1 VKKHFATIALAVLA
15 VLIALLLGL
24 EPARVYAQSIGS
36 QNGIQ
41 GQGSNGSGC
50 ATSGSAML
58 KGNGSGGCANAISNT
73 DYEAAI
79 GGNSLA
85 AHNFANSIS
94 AAGAISG
101 TQPAFS
107 DISGTASASQMP
119 NPTTS
124 ALGGV
129 EAINAVAH
137 EWIDAI
143 SGSGIPQLTQ
153 PAFSDISGT
162 ATSSQVP
169 YAGGLQ
175 FGSTPIAATST
186 APTSG
191 QCLEYNGTGITGAA
205 CSGGGGATPFL
216 NASVTEAFGQFL

>member
-1 VKKHFATIALAVLA
+1 MKTPKRILLLAGALCAVLTAGGAYAAPNKA
-15 VLIALLLGL
+15 VIGLIDDMSG
-24 EPARVYAQSIGS
+24 PYADIIGS
-36 QNGIQ
+36 
-41 GQGSNGSGC
+41 
-50 ATSGSAML
+50 
-58 KGNGSGGCANAISNT
+58 
-73 DYEAAI
+73 
-79 GGNSLA
+79 
-85 AHNFANSIS
+85 
-94 AAGAISG
+94 
-101 TQPAFS
+101 
-107 DISGTASASQMP
+107 
-119 NPTTS
+119 
-124 ALGGV
+124 GGV

-143 SGSGIPQLTQ
+143 SSSGIPQLTQ

-205 CSGGGGATPFL
+205 CSGGGGANAFL
-216 NASVTEAFGQFL
+216 SAGVSELYGSFL